1 MNWGVAAIG
10 KTRAVR
16 KEIAKQFA
24 NVKCV
29 EPEEMLRQQ
38 AASLIDQCLAV
49 QDPTGA
55 VKVIAGGSQ
64 GSGRK
69 PGSIRNSLTITIEPQ
84 WGFVEDE
91 IEDKEPAENTEGT
104 GQLASQAA

>member
-1 MNWGVAAIG
+1 MSWSVIAIG
-10 KTRAVR
+10 KARAVR

-55 VKVIAGGSQ
+55 VKVFAGGSQ
-64 GSGRK
+64 SSDR
-69 PGSIRNSLTITIEPQ
+69 GSIRNSLTITIEPQ

-91 IEDKEPAENTEGT
+91 IEGDKEPAENTEGT